1 MDFASVK
8 TFSAFR
14 FNNHGNQIIANKK
27 LRYEIVNV
35 KKKISLLLIKD
46 CKDQSKIEKQG
57 LVLISN
63 ISKVV
68 NTKQFL

>member
-1 MDFASVK
+1 MGTKLF
-8 TFSAFR
+8 
-14 FNNHGNQIIANKK
+14 ANKK

-35 KKKISLLLIKD
+35 KKKISLLFIKD
-46 CKDQSKIEKQG
+46 CKDHSKIEKQG

>member
-1 MDFASVK
+1 MGTKLF
-8 TFSAFR
+8 
-14 FNNHGNQIIANKK
+14 ANKI

-35 KKKISLLLIKD
+35 KKKISLLFIKD
-46 CKDQSKIEKQG
+46 CKDHSKIEKQG

>member
-14 FNNHGNQIIANKK
+14 FNNHGNQIICHKK
-27 LRYEIVNV
+27 LRYEIGNV
-35 KKKISLLLIKD
+35 KKKISLLFIKD
-46 CKDQSKIEKQG
+46 CKDHYKIEKQG
-57 LVLISN
+57 LDLISN

-68 NTKQFL
+68 NP

>member
-1 MDFASVK
+1 MGTKLF
-8 TFSAFR
+8 
-14 FNNHGNQIIANKK
+14 ANKK